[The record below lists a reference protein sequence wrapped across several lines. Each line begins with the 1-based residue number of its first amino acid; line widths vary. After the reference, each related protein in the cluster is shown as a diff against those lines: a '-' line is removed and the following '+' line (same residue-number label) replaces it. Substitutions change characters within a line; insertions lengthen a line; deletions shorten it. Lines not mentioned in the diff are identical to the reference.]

1 MKTCERG
8 FLDQQRVARLAT
20 ADAYGAPHLVPVCFA
35 LDGESIYITIDQKP
49 KSGDPHRLKRLVN
62 IAQNPAVALTVDHY
76 EEDWSRLAWVMVRGR
91 AEVLAPNSGPD
102 RDPDPDPDPNPDS
115 DSDRTGEHA
124 RAQATLRNRYP
135 QYRRMQLEDLP
146 VIAIRIE
153 RVTSW
158 GHRGT

>member
-1 MKTCERG
+1 MKTWERA
-8 FLDQQRVARLAT
+8 FLDHQRVARLAT
-20 ADAYGAPHLVPVCFA
+20 ADADGAPHLVPVCFA

-91 AEVLAPNSGPD
+91 AEVLTPD
-102 RDPDPDPDPNPDS
+102 PEPGPDPD
-115 DSDRTGEHA
+115 RAGEHA
-124 RAQATLRNRYP
+124 GAQATLRNRYP
-135 QYRRMQLEDLP
+135 QYRQMQLEDLP

-158 GHRGT
+158 GHLPT